1 MVDMISVEIGTKFIN
16 QYPNPNT
23 VSKFGD
29 NLRWISK
36 LRSYIHNLKVIFL
49 IWKWFSSLKIRV
61 ILKIMKLSAFLFW
74 SR

>member
-29 NLRWISK
+29 NLR
-36 LRSYIHNLKVIFL
+36 
-49 IWKWFSSLKIRV
+49 
-61 ILKIMKLSAFLFW
+61 
-74 SR
+74 